1 MKMIQRF
8 LYTVLKNGL
17 DQIAADPTLLED
29 LFKDNYQLSNTEMD
43 SIKTF
48 FENNPITLKHGYA
61 HVEDKFP
68 LMTIVLGSEGENEK
82 YIGYDAGQVED
93 PDDPDFGADCK
104 SSMWKHTYHILNYAE
119 HPDVTTYMYEIAK
132 QALVF
137 GLPAFAALDLFDI
150 DISGAD
156 MDPNQGYL
164 PANMFGRQLTF
175 VCSREFQTVDR
186 GSRLGKAFKVSGI
199 HVDKEGS
206 SSDVGAVNTN
216 VTVIGD

>member
-48 FENNPITLKHGYA
+48 FENNPIALKHGYA

-119 HPDVTTYMYEIAK
+119 HPDVTGARFVRHRYFWSGHGPQPGVPPGEY
-132 QALVF
+132 VR
-137 GLPAFAALDLFDI
+137 PAAHLRVQ
-150 DISGAD
+150 S
-156 MDPNQGYL
+156 
-164 PANMFGRQLTF
+164 
-175 VCSREFQTVDR
+175 
-186 GSRLGKAFKVSGI
+186 
-199 HVDKEGS
+199 
-206 SSDVGAVNTN
+206 
-216 VTVIGD
+216 